1 MRMTSGMIAFLAGAL
16 VMMIGTLVGLGMWT
30 YRDAKARGLEA
41 GMWTAIVL
49 AVPNFIGLLLYFL
62 VGRKQQ
68 HVLCSTCGLRTEQ
81 GKPHC
86 SNCGTFLVPQANSIS
101 PRPRSNKKPLIFAL
115 VCVILTF
122 ILAVGVIVTSVWA
135 QPEMF
140 AAHNVAI
147 GQTQTMRA
155 GIWKLS
161 FWYLDGEKVRTI
173 DLKES
178 ESKTL
183 TVDAKIKQ
191 GTVKLGIKA
200 EGKEEELFLLNGR
213 ESAFEVDLS
222 PFPADGKITARLYAD
237 EAKGSVHM
245 NWKK

>member
-1 MRMTSGMIAFLAGAL
+1 
-16 VMMIGTLVGLGMWT
+16 MMIGTLIGLGVWT

-41 GMWTAIVL
+41 GMWAAIVV

-68 HVLCSTCGLRTEQ
+68 HVLCSTCGLRTEH

-86 SNCGTFLVPQANSIS
+86 SNCGAVLVPQAGADLPS
-101 PRPRSNKKPLIFAL
+101 PRSSKRPLIIAL

-122 ILAVGVIVTSVWA
+122 VLIGGAMISTVWA

-140 AAHNVAI
+140 RAHNIAI
-147 GQTQTMRA
+147 GQTQTMRP

-173 DLKES
+173 DTKEG

-183 TVDAKIKQ
+183 TVDAKIKK
-191 GTVKLGIKA
+191 GTVKLGIRA

-222 PFPADGKITARLYAD
+222 QFPADGKIAVRLYAD

-245 NWKK
+245 KWK